1 MGPQTDEH
9 DFNFKLN
16 NGIKF
21 LKEGSKLKIDLLFK
35 GRMIMYKEQGESML
49 LKFAEALLEYGKPET
64 MPKLEGKRMMMII
77 TPKK

>member
-1 MGPQTDEH
+1 
-9 DFNFKLN
+9 
-16 NGIKF
+16 
-21 LKEGSKLKIDLLFK
+21 
-35 GRMIMYKEQGESML
+35 MYKEQGESML

>member
-1 MGPQTDEH
+1 
-9 DFNFKLN
+9 
-16 NGIKF
+16 
-21 LKEGSKLKIDLLFK
+21 
-35 GRMIMYKEQGESML
+35 MIMYKEQGESML